1 MILNLFCKLYEDKII
16 LNRDIEFLKSAGIV
30 IVNDLSEFE
39 SISTNPIK
47 MMKNDYLYN
56 SFVIIHKKENTEYIS
71 FSKIFILYL
80 LSLILVWILIFK
92 TNYFNLLLK
101 NKLFKFPK

>member
-1 MILNLFCKLYEDKII
+1 MLNEADRSLFINLDKSELTSANSIKL
-16 LNRDIEFLKSAGIV
+16 
-30 IVNDLSEFE
+30 
-39 SISTNPIK
+39 TT
-47 MMKNDYLYN
+47 NDYLYKR
-56 SFVIIHKKENTEYIS
+56 FVKIHKKENIDYIS

-92 TNYFNLLLK
+92 TNYLNLLLK